1 MLSRLVFLIAACAL
15 AACGGG
21 GGTTG
26 GATSSGGGALPP
38 GVGGVVVTV
47 PTASPVPTATPTPLP
62 TIAPP
67 AGVPA
72 WNATQRK
79 DYVAIAYG
87 GNPPEHISVYAP
99 GQSVASATLTYNGCC
114 YEQIAFD
121 AQGNLIAATT
131 GGGIFIYAPGID
143 APPKTLPLQ
152 SGFALA
158 VSAQGDLAVGGYNM
172 GATSAVYLGGAA
184 SAMYRVPAQPAAYG
198 LAFSPTGELA
208 AAQSNGSV
216 QTFARG
222 STTPNRTLPVNLE
235 FNGTNFAVLAYDS
248 AGNLAVG
255 SGVTSVVPVFAPGAT
270 TPAYTITGLSSVQSL
285 AFDSTNQLVV
295 GENID
300 VKVFAAGSATLVR
313 TISNNRP
320 VGLAVD
326 ADGDIALAGWTSPS
340 MVYQGNGN
348 VVTIN
353 GLFQAESVAISP

>member
-1 MLSRLVFLIAACAL
+1 LVFLIAACAL

-21 GGTTG
+21 GGTV
-26 GATSSGGGALPP
+26 SGGGGTGGGGPVPP
-38 GVGGVVVTV
+38 GIGGVTVTV
-47 PTASPVPTATPTPLP
+47 PTASPVPTATPSPLP

-72 WNATQRK
+72 WNATQHK

-87 GNPPEHISVYAP
+87 GNPPQHIAVYAP

-114 YEQIAFD
+114 FEQIAFD
-121 AQGNLIAATT
+121 AQGNLLVATT
-131 GGGIFIYAPGID
+131 SGGIFIYAPGVD

-158 VSAQGDLAVGGYNM
+158 VSAAGDLAVGGYNM
-172 GATSAVYLGGAA
+172 GATAAVYPNGVA

-198 LAFSPTGELA
+198 LAFSPAGELA
-208 AAQSNGSV
+208 AAQANGTV

-222 STTPNRTLPVNLE
+222 STTPNRTIPVDLE
-235 FNGTNFAVLAYDS
+235 FNGSNFAVLAYDG

-255 SGVTSVVPVFAPGAT
+255 AFIQSGVAVYAPGAT
-270 TPAYTITGLSSVQSL
+270 TPSYTTITSPAQSV
-285 AFDSTNQLVV
+285 AFDSTNRLVV
-295 GENID
+295 GESTD
-300 VKVFAAGSATLVR
+300 VKVFAAGSPMLVR

-326 ADGDIALAGWTSPS
+326 ADGDIALAGWTLPS

-353 GLFQAESVAISP
+353 GLFQANGVAISP

>member
-1 MLSRLVFLIAACAL
+1 
-15 AACGGG
+15 
-21 GGTTG
+21 
-26 GATSSGGGALPP
+26 
-38 GVGGVVVTV
+38 
-47 PTASPVPTATPTPLP
+47 
-62 TIAPP
+62 
-67 AGVPA
+67 VPA
-72 WNATQRK
+72 WNAALRK

-99 GQSVASATLTYNGCC
+99 GHSVASATLTYNGCC

-131 GGGIFIYAPGID
+131 NDGIFIYAPGVD
-143 APPKTLPLQ
+143 LPPRTLPAQ

-158 VSAQGDLAVGGYNM
+158 ISPQGDIATGGYNM
-172 GATSAVYLGGAA
+172 GATSAVYPGGVA

-198 LAFSPTGELA
+198 LAFSPGGELA
-208 AAQSNGSV
+208 AAQANGTV

-222 STTPNRTLPVNLE
+222 STTPNRTLPVDLE
-235 FNGTNFAVLAYDS
+235 FNGSNFAVLAYDG

-255 SGVTSVVPVFAPGAT
+255 AFIQSGVAVYAPGAT
-270 TPAYTITGLSSVQSL
+270 TPSYTTVTSPAQSV
-285 AFDSTNQLVV
+285 AFDSANRLVV
-295 GENID
+295 GESAD
-300 VKVFAAGSATLVR
+300 VKVFAAGSAMLVR

-320 VGLAVD
+320 VALAVD
-326 ADGDIALAGWTSPS
+326 ADGDIALAGWTSAS